1 MNNKIFIEHIQKRI
15 ERMIMQKNYNI
26 LIIGNGFD
34 LAHGLPTTYSDF
46 LDFGEKVNRI
56 FANDKEISV
65 NEYTSKNLV
74 NWHINDVI
82 KTILKEV
89 YENRTFESGL
99 ETKEQRVS
107 TRNAYID
114 EIHEL
119 IANNIWYKYFLDC
132 RSEIGENWIDFES
145 EISKVIQALEYARA
159 KADMEVSFNKLK
171 ENVQQRLIAITKNEK
186 QGVQEICSSIQK
198 IDHLASDLNKELI
211 RLIRALEI
219 YISEFVEK
227 IEIYKTSPD
236 ITDMHVDRLL
246 SFNYSNT
253 FESIY
258 GSGMGIEYDYIHG
271 KADISNNIY
280 TNNMVLGID
289 EYLDDERKDKDTAFI
304 SFKKFYQRIYKCSTM
319 KAKEWS
325 REIKQEEEN
334 TKFSR
339 KFLRE
344 KQIEYEIVSQ
354 TYNWDAF
361 EKQILARTKEFD
373 EKHIKYKLFIFGHSL
388 DVTDKDILRDL
399 ILNDNVE
406 TTIYYYSKTGQDKG
420 DFGNKI
426 ANLTKVIGEEE
437 LVKRTS
443 EHTIIF
449 KKMRDLVD
457 RQK

>member
-1 MNNKIFIEHIQKRI
+1 
-15 ERMIMQKNYNI
+15 
-26 LIIGNGFD
+26 
-34 LAHGLPTTYSDF
+34 
-46 LDFGEKVNRI
+46 
-56 FANDKEISV
+56 
-65 NEYTSKNLV
+65 
-74 NWHINDVI
+74 
-82 KTILKEV
+82 
-89 YENRTFESGL
+89 
-99 ETKEQRVS
+99 
-107 TRNAYID
+107 
-114 EIHEL
+114 
-119 IANNIWYKYFLDC
+119 
-132 RSEIGENWIDFES
+132 
-145 EISKVIQALEYARA
+145 
-159 KADMEVSFNKLK
+159 
-171 ENVQQRLIAITKNEK
+171 
-186 QGVQEICSSIQK
+186 
-198 IDHLASDLNKELI
+198 
-211 RLIRALEI
+211 
-219 YISEFVEK
+219 
-227 IEIYKTSPD
+227 
-236 ITDMHVDRLL
+236 
-246 SFNYSNT
+246 
-253 FESIY
+253 
-258 GSGMGIEYDYIHG
+258 
-271 KADISNNIY
+271 
-280 TNNMVLGID
+280 
-289 EYLDDERKDKDTAFI
+289 
-304 SFKKFYQRIYKCSTM
+304 M

-325 REIKQEEEN
+325 REIKQEEKN